1 MKPINAF
8 SNDEEK
14 FYQNE
19 EIKLLLS
26 AMNIAPG
33 KYDAKK
39 LRYGK
44 IGILSDSDADGYA
57 IGLLIMCA
65 LYKVAPQ
72 FIEEGRLYWMRSP
85 LYIVKN
91 GKNESYY
98 FTDEEYNKVAGKIKG
113 EVQRCKGLGALSAE
127 QAKRSMFTEE
137 FQRFEQLIPD
147 KDTFELLSDLMGKD
161 SAPKH
166 DFIFDNLDFSE
177 IRE

>member
-1 MKPINAF
+1 
-8 SNDEEK
+8 
-14 FYQNE
+14 
-19 EIKLLLS
+19 
-26 AMNIAPG
+26 MNITPG
-33 KYDAKK
+33 KYDNKK

-44 IGILSDSDADGYA
+44 IGILSDADADGYA
-57 IGLLIMCA
+57 IGLLIMC
-65 LYKVAPQ
+65 LSYKVAPQ
-72 FIEEGRLYWMRSP
+72 LIEEGRLYWMRSP

-98 FTDEEYNKVAGKIKG
+98 FTDEEYNKVAGKVKG

-127 QAKRSMFTEE
+127 QARRSMFTEE

-147 KDTFELLSDLMGKD
+147 KDTFELLIDLMGDD